1 MAVDN
6 KNGNKETY
14 CAYKNCKDINLAVKG
29 REVPRRDW
37 PTNVAVVRKI
47 FGNNLLLVKF

>member
-1 MAVDN
+1 
-6 KNGNKETY
+6 
-14 CAYKNCKDINLAVKG
+14 LAVKG